1 MRKFLSELAPIEL
14 AAEILALICL
24 IIYIVMIAKG
34 MAQQMLF
41 MIGIILILN
50 GVGCI
55 RRNPSNFKTSSALG
69 LIVILINVFLLFK

>member
-1 MRKFLSELAPIEL
+1 MKKFLSELAPIEL
-14 AAEILALICL
+14 AAEILAFICL

-55 RRNPSNFKTSSALG
+55 KRNPSNFKTSSALG

>member
-1 MRKFLSELAPIEL
+1 MKKFLSELAPIEL
-14 AAEILALICL
+14 AAEIAAFICL

-55 RRNPSNFKTSSALG
+55 KRNPSNFKTSAAFG

>member
-1 MRKFLSELAPIEL
+1 MKKFLSELAPIEL
-14 AAEILALICL
+14 AAEILAFICL